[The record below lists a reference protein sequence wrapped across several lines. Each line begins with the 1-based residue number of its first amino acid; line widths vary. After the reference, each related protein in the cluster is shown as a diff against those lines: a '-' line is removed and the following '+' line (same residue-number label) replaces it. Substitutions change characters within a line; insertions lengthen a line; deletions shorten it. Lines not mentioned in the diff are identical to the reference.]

1 MNDDRK
7 PRSLFFPMLL
17 VAVGVFLFL
26 INIGT
31 IPGTTWQNMLQY
43 WPVILIIGGLDGL
56 YKRDGWIGPLVLLGL
71 GTVLLLGNLHYLNY
85 SGFALLLRLWPI
97 LLIAIGLDVV
107 FGHRG
112 SIWSNLFR
120 VMVGLLLVG
129 GIVWLAALSPTFSIG
144 MKTIPYEQ
152 SLDKATQ
159 SELHFSVA
167 AGQLIVT
174 GGADKDLLVSGTAGL
189 PKEMQLA
196 PNYSAPRDGRSS
208 LSLEGNGVVI
218 VPINT
223 NINPWDFDINSEIPI
238 TLQAEVGVGDLR
250 VDLTGTKV
258 EKIDTELGIGQ
269 TILTLPEGEDVS
281 GIVEGAIGELVI
293 RIPKGS
299 NVLIKM
305 DKALVGTSIPSG
317 YERDHDVIRSIESIP
332 GASDITLDVE
342 LAIGGLVIE
351 EIN

>member
-1 MNDDRK
+1 MNDERK

-144 MKTIPYEQ
+144 MKTVPYEQ
-152 SLDKATQ
+152 SLDQATQ
-159 SELHFSVA
+159 SELRFSVA
-167 AGQLIVT
+167 AGELIVT

-189 PKEMQLA
+189 PKEMNLS
-196 PNYSAPRDGRSS
+196 PNYSAPNNGRSS
-208 LSLEGNGVVI
+208 LTLEGNGVVI

-238 TLQAEVGVGDLR
+238 DLQAEVGVGELR
-250 VDLTGTKV
+250 IDLTDTKV
-258 EKIDTELGIGQ
+258 SKIDTELGIGQ
-269 TILTLPEGEDVS
+269 TILTLPAGEDVD
-281 GIVEGAIGELVI
+281 GVVEGAIGSLVI
-293 RIPKGS
+293 RIPEGS
-299 NVLIKM
+299 NVLINM
-305 DKALVGTSIPSG
+305 DKALVGTSIPAG
-317 YERDHDVIRSIESIP
+317 YVRDHDVIRSIESAP
-332 GASDITLDVE
+332 GASQITLNVE

-351 EIN
+351 EIK

>member
-1 MNDDRK
+1 
-7 PRSLFFPMLL
+7 MLL

-26 INIGT
+26 INIGS
-31 IPGTTWQNMLQY
+31 IPGTTWQNMMQY

-107 FGHRG
+107 FGHQG

-144 MKTIPYEQ
+144 MRTEAYEQ
-152 SLDKATQ
+152 SLDKAKE
-159 SELHFSVA
+159 SELSFSMAV
-167 AGQLIVT
+167 GELILT
-174 GGADKDLLVSGTAGL
+174 GGAEEDLLVSGTAGL
-189 PKEMQLA
+189 PKEMDLL
-196 PNYSAPRDGRSS
+196 PNYSAPKNGRSA

-223 NINPWDFDINSEIPI
+223 NINPWDFDINSDIPI
-238 TLQAEVGVGDLR
+238 DLQVEVGVGELR
-250 VDLTGTKV
+250 VDLTDTQV
-258 EKIDTELGIGQ
+258 SKIDAQMGIGQ
-269 TILTLPEGEDVS
+269 TILTLAEGQDIEGV
-281 GIVEGAIGELVI
+281 VEGAIGELVI
-293 RIPKGS
+293 RVPKGS
-299 NVLIKM
+299 NVVIDF
-305 DKALVGTSIPSG
+305 DKALVGTSIPAG
-317 YERDHDVIRSIESIP
+317 YERENDFILSEQRNTDGPNIKLQV
-332 GASDITLDVE
+332 D
-342 LAIGGLVIE
+342 LAIGGIVIE